1 MHIDVNDPIWD
12 QPIEI
17 LPLIQA
23 FPQFNQIKEFKDK
36 NVVLTADHEKLFS
49 VISPRKKIFEHR
61 QAVEMIGE
69 AVNGI
74 YHQDPTVKIRS
85 LKQGAQIRAEFKLP
99 EPEVLDLDGDVNE
112 LMLYLYNSYDNGLP
126 FKMRIGAMRQICS
139 NGAVVG
145 DEIACIK
152 GRDMANEWSPA
163 GLSNMITKM
172 IDNAQAVVAAW
183 RKWRSISVD
192 YDFTMDVVKDR
203 LPKTLVQNIMQ
214 EEYPKSL
221 WEIYNDLTYMATHKS
236 PSDRARVSFD
246 SAISQIFYSRRSPMY
261 RLYGKDEVVLEVE
274 ED

>member
-12 QPIEI
+12 QPIEV

-99 EPEVLDLDGDVNE
+99 EKEVL
-112 LMLYLYNSYDNGLP
+112 
-126 FKMRIGAMRQICS
+126 
-139 NGAVVG
+139 VV
-145 DEIACIK
+145 D
-152 GRDMANEWSPA
+152 
-163 GLSNMITKM
+163 T
-172 IDNAQAVVAAW
+172 
-183 RKWRSISVD
+183 
-192 YDFTMDVVKDR
+192 
-203 LPKTLVQNIMQ
+203 
-214 EEYPKSL
+214 EEK
-221 WEIYNDLTYMATHKS
+221 
-236 PSDRARVSFD
+236 SFD
-246 SAISQIFYSRRSPMY
+246 NVDPRVLKS
-261 RLYGKDEVVLEVE
+261 GKRGLKCLD
-274 ED
+274 